1 MKTQIK
7 HVAALLALSAAATQV
22 SAQVTFYEQEGFA
35 GKSFTTQRQ
44 IINFERQGLG
54 DGAASV
60 VVQKDRWEACEEI
73 RFGGRCIVLRP
84 GKYPSFDTLGMVN
97 GALSVRA
104 VSRSARIADERY
116 APLPTPI
123 AEAAQIIF
131 YEREGFRGR
140 SFSSDRDV
148 GDIGRS
154 GFNRRA
160 SSLVITGAPYQVC
173 GESGYAGNCFVLR
186 PGRYES
192 MAAMGLEGGAASV
205 RGVAAATQ
213 ADNDRNPP
221 GNLRPEVT
229 FYEQEGFGGRSFTT
243 SQELGNFDRV
253 DFNDRASSVVVVGG
267 PWEACEDARFGGRCM
282 ILRPGRY
289 PSLDSMGLNNRLSS
303 VRAVS
308 AEAARQDDDRYRTA
322 PMPVYDSRRRSDE
335 RLYEATVTSV
345 RAVVSTPGQRCWVE
359 RAQVAPEQSS
369 ANIPAGLAGAV
380 IGGILGH
387 QVGGGRGKDL
397 ATVAGV
403 VAGAALGANV
413 GRDSQQQA
421 AVGRDVQR
429 CENTPGQARPD
440 YWDVTYTFRG
450 QEHRVQLS
458 SAPGTTVVV
467 NEQGEPRT

>member
-1 MKTQIK
+1 MNMQLKT
-7 HVAALLALSAAATQV
+7 VATLLALAAAATQV
-22 SAQVTFYEQEGFA
+22 SAQVTFYENEGFA
-35 GKSFTTQRQ
+35 GRSFTTQRQ
-44 IINFERQGLG
+44 ISNFERNGLG

-60 VVQKDRWEACEEI
+60 VVRKDRWEACEEI

-84 GKYPSFDTLGMVN
+84 GRYSSFNELGMVN

-104 VSRSARIADERY
+104 VSRSARIADDRY
-116 APLPTPI
+116 APLPTPV
-123 AEAAQIIF
+123 AEAGQIIF

-140 SFSSDRDV
+140 SFTSAADV
-148 GDIGRS
+148 GDVRRQGLRD
-154 GFNRRA
+154 RA

-192 MAAMGLEGGAASV
+192 MRAMGLDGGAASV
-205 RGVAAATQ
+205 RGIAAATQ
-213 ADNDRNPP
+213 ADNDRRLPN
-221 GNLRPEVT
+221 NLRPEIT
-229 FYEQEGFGGRSFTT
+229 FYEQESFGGRSFTT
-243 SQELGNFDRV
+243 NQEVGNFDRA

-289 PSLDSMGLNNRLSS
+289 PSFASMGLDNRVSS

-308 AEAARQDDDRYRTA
+308 ADAVRQAEDRYRTA
-322 PMPVYDSRRRSDE
+322 PMPVYDSRPRSDE
-335 RLYEATVTSV
+335 RLYEADVTSV
-345 RAVVSTPGQRCWVE
+345 RAVLGTTGQRCWVE
-359 RAQVAPEQSS
+359 RAQVAPEQSR
-369 ANIPAGLAGAV
+369 ANVPAAIAGAL

-397 ATVAGV
+397 ATVGGV

-413 GRDSQQQA
+413 GRDGQQQA
-421 AVGRDVQR
+421 AVGQDVQR
-429 CENTPGQARPD
+429 CEGNAGQARPD
-440 YWDVTYTFRG
+440 YWDVTYDFRG
-450 QEHRVQLS
+450 QEHRVQMS
-458 SAPGTTVVV
+458 SAPGKTVRV